1 MDPICVLVEQS
12 LRMVGV
18 PIRRVIPAGAGP
30 VLEPGLFPWLGD
42 LTAAWPVIRGEVD
55 HARELRVVPQDTRR
69 LNPLSVPVAGSWEL
83 LPLRTHRGWVRSVT
97 CHFPATVS
105 VLRTVPDL
113 RCADPQRVV
122 VDRRSPRHELGRP
135 SRPSGS
141 PGTRG
146 RRAVRADLPCPR
158 DQPAL
163 ARGRGV
169 HFRRHARA
177 RCRQR
182 PDRGQ
187 AGPAGRGG
195 PPAPAAGQA
204 DEQAGAQPV
213 PPAPGRQA
221 NAPPA
226 PHRDVGVAR
235 KLTRAAPVAQPTA
248 SSNQRCCPPGAGYSS
263 KVPAMS
269 QAQHQVATV
278 VLGPAPSTATQRH
291 RCC

>member
-113 RCADPQRVV
+113 RCADFAILKGSSSIAAHRGTNWGVLRAHLALRVPEGAGRCELTFPARGISQPWREGEAFIFDDMHEHGAVNDRTGDRLVLLVEVARPLPQPVRQMNKLALSLYRLHPVV
-122 VDRRSPRHELGRP
+122 RQTHRRLRTVTWE
-135 SRPSGS
+135 S
-141 PGTRG
+141 PG
-146 RRAVRADLPCPR
+146 
-158 DQPAL
+158 
-163 ARGRGV
+163 
-169 HFRRHARA
+169 
-177 RCRQR
+177 
-182 PDRGQ
+182 
-187 AGPAGRGG
+187 
-195 PPAPAAGQA
+195 
-204 DEQAGAQPV
+204 
-213 PPAPGRQA
+213 
-221 NAPPA
+221 
-226 PHRDVGVAR
+226 
-235 KLTRAAPVAQPTA
+235 
-248 SSNQRCCPPGAGYSS
+248 S
-263 KVPAMS
+263 
-269 QAQHQVATV
+269 
-278 VLGPAPSTATQRH
+278 
-291 RCC
+291 